1 VTEPLNHGKHAVKT
15 YDVATADEVEPK
27 VKAASG
33 AGAGA
38 SLFVTPFL
46 VWLLDLMFWNGDA
59 DPPVP
64 LPVVGMVGF
73 VVAGLSSLAAGYLAR
88 HVQRTDAIR

>member
-1 VTEPLNHGKHAVKT
+1 VTEPLNYGRHAART
-15 YDVATADEVEPK
+15 YDVVTDREVEPK

-73 VVAGLSSLAAGYLAR
+73 VVAGLSSLAAGYVAK
-88 HVQRTDAIR
+88 HVQRVPA